1 MNKHTVSNRPGV
13 IVTDGNERSALAVTR
28 SLGQRGVPVYVG
40 AETSVSLAGTSKY
53 CTQSF
58 VYPSPWSH
66 PEEYVACLLEIARQ
80 WNATVLFPMTD
91 LAVELIGEH
100 KERVGLAVTLPI
112 PSLKQYRK
120 LSDKYQLTAWAKEQ
134 GIPIPPTLFVPDG
147 DVSRVIDQVAKWPV
161 VVKPGRSLLK
171 VDGRWKKTTV
181 LYAHDPDDLRRLYHE
196 VWYLQWPSLLQERIS
211 GEGEG
216 VFGLFSSGEPLALFA
231 HRRLRER
238 PPSGGVSVLRESI
251 PLPPQMT
258 DYALR
263 VIKSADWQGVAMVEF
278 KVDRDSDVPYLMEV
292 NGRFWGSLQLAI
304 DAGVDFPWLLHQLGT
319 GGVIAGGNEPYQVGV
334 KSRWWLGDLDHL
346 LLRFWKSE
354 KELSLPA
361 GSPSKIETLKSFFSM
376 FDPKT
381 KPEIFRFRDLKP
393 GLHEIGTYLRPLL
406 GRVASSS
413 YARVL
418 DARLAF
424 ARAAWAVGLPLRVH
438 RLWTKR
444 ALRKRIATVLVLCKG
459 NICRSPFAAG
469 YLETECAKRRLA
481 VKIVSAGL
489 DTTAGRPAYPL
500 AETISKKCGIDL
512 RPHLTTV
519 ISKDMVEKADLILV
533 MEIVHT
539 KMLFRSFPEARTKTV
554 LLGHFSDNPLTEI
567 QDPYG
572 VTPEAF
578 ERCYALIVQ
587 ACNGLLYQLQGSTQV
602 DAVDKKASGGTTF
615 DCAPRAAVAQKQNAR

>member
-80 WNATVLFPMTD
+80 RNATVLFPMTD

-444 ALRKRIATVLVLCKG
+444 ALRNRIATVLVLCKG

-519 ISKDMVEKADLILV
+519 ISRDMVEKADLILV
-533 MEIVHT
+533 MEIIHT

-554 LLGHFSDNPLTEI
+554 LLGHFSENPLTEI

-572 VTPEAF
+572 GTPEAF

-587 ACNGLLYQLQGSTQV
+587 ACNGLLHQLQAATQV
-602 DAVDKKASGGTTF
+602 DAVDIKVSGGSSF
-615 DCAPRAAVAQKQNAR
+615 DGAPRPAVAHKQNAR

>member
-1 MNKHTVSNRPGV
+1 MNKHTVSNRQGV

-28 SLGQRGVPVYVG
+28 SLGQRGIPVYVG
-40 AETSVSLAGTSKY
+40 AETAVSLAGASKY

-58 VYPSPWSH
+58 AYPSPWIH
-66 PEEYVACLLEIARQ
+66 PEEYVACLLGVARQ
-80 WNATVLFPMTD
+80 WNATALFPMTD

-100 KERVGLAVTLPI
+100 KERVGLALILPI

-134 GIPIPPTLFVPDG
+134 GIPIPRTLFVPDG
-147 DVSRVIDQVAKWPV
+147 DVARVIDQVTKWPV

-171 VDGRWKKTTV
+171 VDGIWKKTTV
-181 LYAHDPDDLRRLYHE
+181 LYAHDPHDLRRLYHE
-196 VWYLQWPSLLQERIS
+196 VWYLKWPSLLQERIS

-216 VFGLFSSGEPLALFA
+216 VFGLFSRGEPLALFA

-263 VIKSADWQGVAMVEF
+263 VVKSADWQGVAMVEF
-278 KVDRDSDVPYLMEV
+278 KIDRDSRVPYLMEV

-304 DAGVDFPWLLHQLGT
+304 DAGVDFPWLLHQHGS
-319 GGVIAGGNEPYQVGV
+319 GGAIAGGNEPYQVGI

-346 LLRFWKSE
+346 LLRLWKTE

-361 GSPSKIETLKSFFSM
+361 GSPSKLDTLRNFFSV
-376 FDPKT
+376 FNSKT
-381 KPEIFRFRDLKP
+381 KPEVFRFHDLKP
-393 GLHEIGTYLRPLL
+393 GIHEIGTYLRPLI
-406 GRVASSS
+406 GRVASST
-413 YARVL
+413 YARLL
-418 DARLAF
+418 DARLAL
-424 ARAAWAVGLPLRVH
+424 ARAAWAVGLPLRLH
-438 RLWTKR
+438 RFRTKR

-469 YLETECAKRRLA
+469 YLGTESAKRRLA
-481 VKIVSAGL
+481 VKILSAGL

-500 AETISKKCGIDL
+500 AEMISKNCGIDL
-512 RPHLTTV
+512 GFHLTTV
-519 ISKDMVEKADLILV
+519 ISKDMIAKADLILV
-533 MEIVHT
+533 MEIIHT
-539 KMLFRSFPEARTKTV
+539 KMLFGSFPEARMKTV
-554 LLGHFSDNPLTEI
+554 LLGHFSAKPLTEI

-572 VTPEAF
+572 GTPEEF
-578 ERCYALIVQ
+578 EQCYALIMK
-587 ACNGLLYQLQGSTQV
+587 ACDGLLHQLQASTQV
-602 DAVDKKASGGTTF
+602 DAVDTKASGGSGF
-615 DCAPRAAVAQKQNAR
+615 DGAPRAAVAHKQNAR

>member
-1 MNKHTVSNRPGV
+1 MSNHTLCARTGV

-28 SLGQRGVPVYVG
+28 SLGQRGIPVYVG
-40 AETSVSLAGTSKY
+40 AETAVSLAGSSKY

-66 PEEYVACLLEIARQ
+66 PEEYVACLLDVARQ
-80 WNATVLFPMTD
+80 WNATALFPMTD

-120 LSDKYQLTAWAKEQ
+120 LSDKYQLTVWAKEQ

-147 DVSRVIDQVAKWPV
+147 DVAKVIDQVTKWPV

-171 VDGRWKKTTV
+171 VEGMWKKTTV
-181 LYAHDPDDLRRLYHE
+181 LYAHDPHDLLRLYHE
-196 VWYLQWPSLLQERIS
+196 VWYLKWPSLLQERIS

-216 VFGLFSSGEPLALFA
+216 VFGLFSCGEPLALFA

-263 VIKSADWQGVAMVEF
+263 VIKSADWHGVAMVEF

-304 DAGVDFPWLLHQLGT
+304 DAGVDFPWLLHQHGT
-319 GGVIAGGNEPYQVGV
+319 GEVIAGGNEQYQVGI

-346 LLRFWKSE
+346 LLRLWKTD
-354 KELSLPA
+354 KELSLPT
-361 GSPSKIETLKSFFSM
+361 GSPSRLETIKNFFSV

-381 KPEIFRFRDLKP
+381 KPEVFRLLDLKP
-393 GLHEIGTYLRPLL
+393 GIHEIGTYFRPLIR
-406 GRVASSS
+406 RVASAT
-413 YARVL
+413 YKRLL
-418 DARLAF
+418 DARLAL
-424 ARAAWAVGLPLRVH
+424 ARAAWAVGVALRVH
-438 RLWTKR
+438 RFRTKQ
-444 ALRKRIATVLVLCKG
+444 ALCKRIATVLVLCKG

-469 YLETECAKRRLA
+469 YLETESVKRRLSM
-481 VKIVSAGL
+481 KIFSAGL
-489 DTTAGRPAYPL
+489 DTTAGKPAYPL
-500 AETISKKCGIDL
+500 AAMISKKCGIDL
-512 RPHLTTV
+512 GSHLTTV
-519 ISKDMVEKADLILV
+519 ISKDMIEKADLILV
-533 MEIVHT
+533 MEITHT
-539 KMLFRSFPEARTKTV
+539 QMLFRLFPEARTKTV
-554 LLGHFSDNPLTEI
+554 LLGHLSPDPLTDI
-567 QDPYG
+567 RDPYG
-572 VTPEAF
+572 GTPEEF
-578 ERCYALIVQ
+578 EQCYALIVK
-587 ACNGLLYQLQGSTQV
+587 ACDGLLHHLQASTQV
-602 DAVDKKASGGTTF
+602 DAADKKASRGPSFEG
-615 DCAPRAAVAQKQNAR
+615 APRAVISNEKNAR

>member
-100 KERVGLAVTLPI
+100 KERVGLAVILPI

-181 LYAHDPDDLRRLYHE
+181 LYAHDPHDLRRLYHE

-278 KVDRDSDVPYLMEV
+278 KVDRDSGVPYLMEV

-319 GGVIAGGNEPYQVGV
+319 GGAIAGGNEPYQVGV

-354 KELSLPA
+354 QELSLPA
-361 GSPSKIETLKSFFSM
+361 GSPSKLETLKSFFSM

-444 ALRKRIATVLVLCKG
+444 ALRNRIATVLVLCKG

-469 YLETECAKRRLA
+469 YLETECARRRLA

-519 ISKDMVEKADLILV
+519 ISRDMVEKADLILV
-533 MEIVHT
+533 MEIIHT

-554 LLGHFSDNPLTEI
+554 LLGHFSENPLTEI

-572 VTPEAF
+572 GTPEAF

-587 ACNGLLYQLQGSTQV
+587 ACNGLLYQLQGSRQV
-602 DAVDKKASGGTTF
+602 DAVDKKASGGTSF
-615 DCAPRAAVAQKQNAR
+615 DGAPRPAVAHKQNAR